1 MVFFGIMKG
10 DLEDMGMLKSICLEN
25 YKCFQKLNDFETPN
39 LTIMCGVNSSGKSSI
54 INSLLLMKQSYE
66 DNLISN
72 SMKLN
77 GNYVKCGRFND
88 ISFKKGKNPITLKF
102 TYELTNPQRYKRGN
116 SKQSKYDI
124 TAFKNLTKMFS
135 SIQINKFEISTSISI
150 KKNETSNNVSDN
162 ILDQQIINIDIYGK
176 DGSKTIAYIALK
188 HLQNTQYVITLK
200 NIPDGDTGK
209 LSNMVELR
217 DTACYFENFNLINA
231 FSTDIKPKGTYVA
244 GILANVY
251 LIFKMNAMQFKNV
264 HYLTP
269 LRFYPQR
276 NYILDTETDDVGMSG
291 EYTPYIMHKFKDI
304 ELYGFVPPEND
315 KIVESSRKTNFVSL
329 VKQWMTY
336 LQFGDYTLPES
347 LETIQLNISNYNVSN
362 VGFGVS
368 QVLPIIV
375 SGLIKSEKELL
386 LLEQPEIH
394 LHPSAQMCIADY
406 LVSMAMSK
414 RNLIVETHSDHI
426 INRVVRRIMENPK
439 LQNIVKIYFVEQND
453 AGISNIS
460 LITIDNEMGV
470 VDAPEGFFSQ
480 FANETEKIIYTGL
493 KNRLGKN

>member
-1 MVFFGIMKG
+1 
-10 DLEDMGMLKSICLEN
+10 
-25 YKCFQKLNDFETPN
+25 
-39 LTIMCGVNSSGKSSI
+39 
-54 INSLLLMKQSYE
+54 
-66 DNLISN
+66 
-72 SMKLN
+72 
-77 GNYVKCGRFND
+77 
-88 ISFKKGKNPITLKF
+88 
-102 TYELTNPQRYKRGN
+102 
-116 SKQSKYDI
+116 
-124 TAFKNLTKMFS
+124 MFW
-135 SIQINKFEISTSISI
+135 
-150 KKNETSNNVSDN
+150 
-162 ILDQQIINIDIYGK
+162 
-176 DGSKTIAYIALK
+176 
-188 HLQNTQYVITLK
+188 
-200 NIPDGDTGK
+200 
-209 LSNMVELR
+209 
-217 DTACYFENFNLINA
+217 
-231 FSTDIKPKGTYVA
+231 
-244 GILANVY
+244 
-251 LIFKMNAMQFKNV
+251 
-264 HYLTP
+264 
-269 LRFYPQR
+269 
-276 NYILDTETDDVGMSG
+276 
-291 EYTPYIMHKFKDI
+291 
-304 ELYGFVPPEND
+304 
-315 KIVESSRKTNFVSL
+315 
-329 VKQWMTY
+329 KQWMTY
-336 LQFGDYTLPES
+336 LQFGDYTLPKS

-386 LLEQPEIH
+386 LLEQLEIH